1 MYSMLDSVELHQDP
15 AVLYN
20 LLLSVVPEDAVSC
33 EFLILLLSTP
43 KGEAQANKRQEIC
56 CSIDYISYTTII
68 LQETA

>member
-20 LLLSVVPEDAVSC
+20 LLLSVAPEDEVSC

-43 KGEAQANKRQEIC
+43 KGEAHAK
-56 CSIDYISYTTII
+56 
-68 LQETA
+68 

>member
-43 KGEAQANKRQEIC
+43 KGEAQAK
-56 CSIDYISYTTII
+56 
-68 LQETA
+68 